1 MKTTRLLTS
10 ILAVSLVTFTVLTGC
25 KKEKSELSPQ
35 EEEQIAMAATEGDAE
50 GENAFNDVFD
60 DVLGANNE
68 VGMEGTGIFG
78 GRTSM
83 DGSLL
88 ESGRGMQVDSVPSCA
103 IVTVIRLSTTAP
115 FPVKIIIDF
124 GTGCQGRDGRVRSG
138 KIITTYTGRLVH
150 PGSQSTTTF
159 ENYKVDSIRVQGT
172 LVIKNTST
180 PPAVG
185 THPVHQFTYDVINGR
200 LTRPNGHYV
209 EWNSHRVVTQVEG
222 MLTPFTPLDDVYAI
236 TGHGNGS
243 AHRGTFVCAWESNII
258 EALRKR
264 FNCRWITKGKIKVTR
279 RNLASTSPWVAVLDY
294 GNGTCDNHATLT
306 VNGVT
311 RPILLH

>member
-1 MKTTRLLTS
+1 MKTTRLITS
-10 ILAVSLVTFTVLTGC
+10 ILAVSLVTLITLYGC

-35 EEEQIAMAATEGDAE
+35 EEEQIALASTEGDAE
-50 GENAFNDVFD
+50 SENAFNDVFD

-78 GRTSM
+78 GRTTT

-88 ESGRGMQVDSVPSCA
+88 DAGRGMQVDSVPSC
-103 IVTVIRLSTTAP
+103 VTVTVLHLSSTSP

-124 GTGCQGRDGRVRSG
+124 GTGCQGRDGRIRSG
-138 KIITTYTGRLVH
+138 KIISTYTGRLIQ

-159 ENYKVDSIRVQGT
+159 ENYQVDSIKIQGT

-185 THPVHQFTYDVINGR
+185 VMPVHQFTWDVINGK
-200 LTRPNGHYV
+200 LIRPNGFYN

-222 MLTPFTPLDDVYAI
+222 QLTPTTPLDDVYAI
-236 TGHGNGS
+236 TGHASGS
-243 AHRGTFVCAWESNII
+243 AHRGTFVCQWESNII
-258 EALRKR
+258 EPLRKR
-264 FNCRWITKGKIKVTR
+264 FTCRWITKGRIKVMR

-294 GNGTCDNHATLT
+294 GAGTCDRNATLQ
-306 VNGVT
+306 
-311 RPILLH
+311 

>member
-1 MKTTRLLTS
+1 MKTTRLLTG

-25 KKEKSELSPQ
+25 KKEKSELNPQ
-35 EEEQIAMAATEGDAE
+35 EEEQIAMASTEGDAE

-78 GRTSM
+78 GRTTT

-88 ESGRGMQVDSVPSCA
+88 EAGRGMQVDSLPAC
-103 IVTVIRLSTTAP
+103 VTVSVIHLSTTSI

-124 GTGCQGRDGRVRSG
+124 GTGCQGRDGRIRSG
-138 KIITTYTGRLVH
+138 RIISVYTGRLIT

-159 ENYKVDSIRVQGT
+159 DNYRVDSIGVQGT

-180 PPAVG
+180 PPTAG
-185 THPVHQFTYDVINGR
+185 NLPIHQFTFDVINGK
-200 LTRPNGHYV
+200 LTRPNGNYT
-209 EWNSHRVVTQVEG
+209 EWNSHRVVSQVEG
-222 MLTPFTPLDDVYAI
+222 MLTPTTPLDDVYAI
-236 TGHGNGS
+236 TGHANGS
-243 AHRGTFVCAWESNII
+243 VHRGTFVCQWDSNII
-258 EALRKR
+258 EPLRKR
-264 FNCRWITKGKIKVTR
+264 FLCRWITKGKIKVMR
-279 RNLASTSPWVAVLDY
+279 RNLSSTSPWVAVLDY
-294 GNGTCDNHATLT
+294 GAGTCDRNATLT

-311 RPILLH
+311 HQILLH